1 MNTNCP
7 VLNTNVTRLPI
18 PGSRLDGF
26 LDWHAFLLRPYNIY
40 SVTLRPMIR
49 NYFKIALRNLV
60 KQRFYSVINILG
72 LAIGLTTCLLITLFV
87 LDELSYDRFHE
98 KADRIQR
105 VYLSYQ
111 MGGQSGDVAV
121 AAAPLAQTVAET
133 YPEVENAVRFRTQGG
148 YTVYRGED
156 AYREEAVTFAD
167 SSLFSVF
174 TIPLL
179 QGDPRTALAQPNTLV
194 ISATSAEKYFGADW
208 EQSPLLGETLLV
220 GRDKVPYQ
228 VTGIFDDMPTNSHF
242 RFGMFL
248 SMPSLEES
256 KTEIWLSNNF
266 YTYLLLREG
275 TDVAALQTKL
285 NETFRTYAAPQIE
298 QYANANYEDF
308 LKAGNY
314 FRYRIQPLTDIHLHS
329 NLDSE
334 IEANGDIRYV
344 YIFSAIALFVLLIAC
359 VNFMNLSTARS
370 AGRAK
375 EVGIRKTLGSM
386 RRQLIGQLLVEALL
400 ISFLALLLAIL
411 LAEMA
416 LPFFN
421 DLAGKQL
428 TIQYLHPWYFL
439 PLLLGAVII
448 IGLLAGSYPAFFL
461 SAFRPAKVLKGKLAG
476 GLNRNW
482 LRSGLVVLQFGISIV
497 LITGTVVIYQQLNH
511 IHNKKLGYD
520 KEHVLVVHNTY
531 YLGDQAEAF
540 KNEALREPSV
550 TAATLTGYLPAN
562 AFSNNNSAIFPG
574 KNPESDRT
582 TSVPWFYVDYDY
594 LPTMGMQLA
603 AGRNFSRDFATDS
616 STLIINEAAARY
628 FFGDTDAV
636 GQELSGFGEVPGS
649 FETFTVIGVVQDFH
663 YSTMRQKIMP
673 MVIALHGNISALSL
687 RVQPDQ
693 VPSALAALEAQWK
706 QFVPDLPFEYSF
718 LDERFN
724 DMYKSEAKLGI
735 IFTVFC
741 SLAIFIACLGL
752 FGLASFTAEQRM
764 KEIGIRKVLGA
775 SVGSLVLLFSKDFTK
790 LVLIALLIA
799 VPISYWMMDRWL
811 DDFAYRVTLGVS
823 TFLIGGGIALLI
835 AWLTVGFQSVRAA
848 VANPVDSL
856 RSE

>member
-1 MNTNCP
+1 
-7 VLNTNVTRLPI
+7 
-18 PGSRLDGF
+18 
-26 LDWHAFLLRPYNIY
+26 
-40 SVTLRPMIR
+40 MIK
-49 NYFKIALRNLV
+49 NYFKIALRNLM
-60 KQRFYSVINILG
+60 KQRFYSIINILG
-72 LAIGLTTCLLITLFV
+72 LAISLTTCLLITLFV
-87 LDELSYDRFHE
+87 LDELSYDRFNK

-105 VYLSYQ
+105 VHLSYQ
-111 MGGQSGDVAV
+111 MGGQSGDYAV
-121 AAAPLAQTVAET
+121 AAAPLARTVVET

-148 YTVYRGED
+148 YTVYRGEN
-156 AYREEAVTFAD
+156 AYREEEVTFAD

-174 TIPLL
+174 TLALL
-179 QGDPRTALAQPNTLV
+179 HGNPRTALAQPNTLV
-194 ISATSAEKYFGADW
+194 ISATSAQKYFGANW
-208 EQSPLLGETLLV
+208 EQSPPLGETLLV
-220 GRDKVPYQ
+220 GRDKEPYQ
-228 VTGIFDDMPTNSHF
+228 VTGVFEDVPSNSHF
-242 RFGMFL
+242 HFGMFL

-256 KTEIWLSNNF
+256 KQEIWLSNNF
-266 YTYLLLREG
+266 HTYLLLREG

-285 NETFRTYAAPQIE
+285 NETFETYAAPQIE
-298 QYANANYEDF
+298 QYANASYEDF
-308 LKAGNY
+308 LGAGNY
-314 FRYRIQPLTDIHLHS
+314 FNYLLQPLTDIHLHS
-329 NLDSE
+329 DLSAE

-344 YIFSAIALFVLLIAC
+344 YIFSAIALFMLLIAC

-375 EVGIRKTLGSM
+375 EVGIRKTLGSV
-386 RRQLIGQLLVEALL
+386 RQQLIGQFLVEAML

-411 LAEMA
+411 LAEGA

-428 TIQYLHPWYFL
+428 TIRYLHPWYVL
-439 PLLLGAVII
+439 PLLLGVVAI

-461 SAFRPAKVLKGKLAG
+461 SAFRPAAVLKGKLAG
-476 GLNRNW
+476 GLNRSW

-511 IHNKKLGYD
+511 IRNKKLGYD

-531 YLGDQAEAF
+531 YLGEQAETF
-540 KNEALREPSV
+540 KNEALREPGV
-550 TAATLTGYLPAN
+550 IAATLTGYLPAN
-562 AFSNNNSAIFPG
+562 AFSNNNNAIFPG

-582 TSVPWFYVDYDY
+582 TSLPWFYVDYDY
-594 LPTMGMQLA
+594 IPTMDMQLA

-616 STLIINEAAARY
+616 ITLIINEAAARY
-628 FFGDTDAV
+628 FFDDADPL
-636 GQELSGFGEVPGS
+636 GQELSSFGEVPGS
-649 FETFTVIGVVQDFH
+649 FETYTVVGVVQNFH
-663 YSTMRQKIMP
+663 YSTMREKIMP
-673 MVIALHGNISALSL
+673 MVIALGGDISALSL

-693 VPSALAALEAQWK
+693 VASAVAALEAQWK
-706 QFVPDLPFEYSF
+706 QFAPDLPFEYSF

-724 DMYKSEAKLGI
+724 DVYKSEAKLGT

-764 KEIGIRKVLGA
+764 KEISIRKVLGA

-790 LVLIALLIA
+790 LVLIALLLA
-799 VPISYWMMDRWL
+799 VPVAYFIMDRWL
-811 DDFAYRVTLGVS
+811 ADFAYRVTLEVS